1 MLQQLLPASL
11 GRGGGSDPLGHLLP
25 STDCDWE
32 QELLSVANCPTKLGT
47 ISTALDHGPSTL
59 NTPIIEI
66 NQDIMF
72 SNAPKKETIMAELSV
87 DLAPPS
93 SGIFDDLW
101 TIPGTP
107 EAQELLHAP
116 LTHVEGKSEPNTEF
130 TEHST
135 ISNSYDYVIESDD
148 DNSMIVEAKEEVPDV
163 LQWIVDDTINQN
175 SEIPGEE
182 FHTPATVVLEPPY
195 SEYLPSTSVGTD
207 PVSPVLKPTPFSRLE
222 TVRAPGASMSTRG
235 GEGGGPVRQKRG
247 RGRPPVPM
255 GRQITPKV
263 AKPRI
268 TSGDESDHVYS
279 ATEGNLTDAEVS
291 DMRYRRMRDL
301 NNEAS
306 KRCRENRKLKNELL
320 EAEFEIQRDRNV
332 ELRARLTRLENRVRQ
347 IKTLYLQHIA
357 SGQNADLPDITQPW
371 TPKDF

>member
-1 MLQQLLPASL
+1 
-11 GRGGGSDPLGHLLP
+11 
-25 STDCDWE
+25 
-32 QELLSVANCPTKLGT
+32 
-47 ISTALDHGPSTL
+47 
-59 NTPIIEI
+59 
-66 NQDIMF
+66 
-72 SNAPKKETIMAELSV
+72 
-87 DLAPPS
+87 
-93 SGIFDDLW
+93 
-101 TIPGTP
+101 
-107 EAQELLHAP
+107 
-116 LTHVEGKSEPNTEF
+116 
-130 TEHST
+130 
-135 ISNSYDYVIESDD
+135 
-148 DNSMIVEAKEEVPDV
+148 
-163 LQWIVDDTINQN
+163 
-175 SEIPGEE
+175 
-182 FHTPATVVLEPPY
+182 
-195 SEYLPSTSVGTD
+195 
-207 PVSPVLKPTPFSRLE
+207 
-222 TVRAPGASMSTRG
+222 MSTRG

-263 AKPRI
+263 AKPRM

-371 TPKDF
+371 TPKDFQNKRLDDLIEDYLFEHRSNTSARKIEEYPGEEQKLVFYPTQPGKVIRTNMPCEKENLFVKTLKKGDVNYFCPFLKLFSCMICTIYILTIQHKILKNSA